1 MIPAEVRPYTAAVIT
16 VMPQVMGVPE
26 RPTYMCPPPIP
37 VPLPHAP
44 HAFRRRELGRALQIQ
59 YAQQSGTSY
68 PGSIYPYIAM
78 PLEQT
83 AGFVPENGDPLADW
97 VIDWVNAPVRLDN
110 LTKLARSGC
119 YERHLT

>member
-59 YAQQSGTSY
+59 YAQQSGMSY
-68 PGSIYPYIAM
+68 PGAFIRISPCSQ
-78 PLEQT
+78 QT
-83 AGFVPENGDPLADW
+83 AASCLKMETHSPTG
-97 VIDWVNAPVRLDN
+97 
-110 LTKLARSGC
+110 
-119 YERHLT
+119 